1 MIAVQRRHLT
11 IALLAIGAYLWLFVP
26 LFAIEGTAIQNSLIR
41 VRAATAPALLW
52 ACLASALTAWLWW
65 QVGRTLATSLIRA
78 AILFVLTLGGLILI
92 WHIVP
97 SASFPNQKWLTIRA
111 ATLQARDWFQGSL
124 FFSSFLLVGFGLIA
138 GRSAQAAWRTSA
150 LLGLANTAL
159 DAGIALS
166 DRRGRT
172 IYINER
178 GSEWL
183 LPSPAGRRT
192 APFLRQELRDSVRQ
206 VAQKKRPITQVL
218 PISEGV
224 RLAVQI
230 TWLRRNRIG
239 VTAQRIGSEIGSNR
253 FYEQFLRRIVHDMRN
268 PLAGIIAHAGNLRAE
283 ESLTKEAVQHTAQ
296 IIENEAQRLTR
307 LVDSL
312 LFDARLSFVPPAL
325 APLDLVDVAEDV
337 LYQYEERATQESK
350 YLVLEMPASASF
362 HGDRDMLTRALSN
375 LVDNSLKYSREGAL
389 IQISL
394 EHDESAS
401 GYRLCVRD
409 SGSGIPPNFLPDKVF
424 EPLVRAHA
432 KESGSGLGLS
442 IVKRVVELHGGTVQ
456 AESTL
461 GKGTTI
467 TLWLPN

>member
-1 MIAVQRRHLT
+1 MSLQ
-11 IALLAIGAYLWLFVP
+11 
-26 LFAIEGTAIQNSLIR
+26 TALIR
-41 VRAATAPALLW
+41 IRAATPSALLW
-52 ACLASALTAWLWW
+52 ACSASALTAWLWW
-65 QVGRTLATSLIRA
+65 QVGRTLATSLLKA
-78 AILFVLTLGGLILI
+78 AILFAATLGGIMLI
-92 WHIVP
+92 WHILP
-97 SASFPNQKWLTIRA
+97 GMSFPNQKWLTIRA
-111 ATLQARDWFQGSL
+111 ATPEVRDWFQGSL
-124 FFSSFLLVGFGLIA
+124 LFSSFLLVGFGVIS
-138 GRSAQAAWRTSA
+138 GRRAHAAWQTGA

-178 GSEWL
+178 GREWL
-183 LPSPAGRRT
+183 LPSPVGKRNS
-192 APFLRQELRDSVRQ
+192 PFLRQELRDSVRQ
-206 VAQKKRPITQVL
+206 VSQKKRPVTQVL

-224 RLAVQI
+224 RLAVQM
-230 TWLRRNRIG
+230 TCLRRNRIG
-239 VTAQRIGSEIGSNR
+239 VTAQRIGSETGNSR

-283 ESLTKEAVQHTAQ
+283 ESITQDALQQTAQ

-325 APLDLVDVAEDV
+325 APLDLVDVAEDI
-337 LYQYEERATQESK
+337 LYQYEERATQERK
-350 YLVLEMPASASF
+350 YLVLEMPDSAPY
-362 HGDRDMLTRALSN
+362 HGDRDLLTRALSN
-375 LVDNSLKYSREGAL
+375 LVDNSLKYSKEGAL
-389 IQISL
+389 IQIRL

-401 GYRLCVRD
+401 GYRLAVRD
-409 SGSGIPPNFLPDKVF
+409 SGSGIPFNVLPDKIF

-442 IVKRVVELHGGTVQ
+442 IVKRVAELHGGTAR
-456 AESTL
+456 AESVL